1 MIGDST
7 LPFVWVP
14 FVLPFVPP
22 TYLSVMETPI
32 DDCPPIADDEGSVVT
47 ARVVT
52 REVHV
57 VASVD
62 VLGAEG
68 SVETITGTTIH
79 PVWSVDRQGWVPLGE
94 LVEGEACVS
103 LVC

>member
-1 MIGDST
+1 
-7 LPFVWVP
+7 
-14 FVLPFVPP
+14 VPP

-32 DDCPPIADDEGSVVT
+32 DDCPPIADGSVAT
-47 ARVVT
+47 ARFVT

-62 VLGAEG
+62 VLGADG

>member
-1 MIGDST
+1 MGAIRAAIRATHLLVRDGNA
-7 LPFVWVP
+7 
-14 FVLPFVPP
+14 
-22 TYLSVMETPI
+22 
-32 DDCPPIADDEGSVVT
+32 DCPPIADDEGSVVT